1 LFTIFGHTAE
11 VKYPF
16 RTGGVNHQLKVH
28 LVRNGVIS
36 VLQLPIFI
44 NCLKHNLYRGLI
56 YVALSSIYAKKI
68 SRPLIIAA
76 LPVKHV
82 RDIEKMHEVSNIVD
96 LVELRVDYMEDPLAL
111 NYESL
116 EKEKVLITLRD
127 ADEGGFIK
135 HPDEIKLRLLKY
147 LNELGMLYD
156 VEMRFV
162 EKYNNKVNY
171 EDKIVS
177 YHVFNSSQL
186 LDLSTLRAKAREY
199 LDKVLIFKVATVT
212 FPGYR
217 SYLTSILE
225 LGDNVAVMP
234 MSPSAKER
242 IAFAFLGSKMLFCCI
257 DTPTA
262 QGQIRCNHVKEILN
276 TIDKYDKIN

>member
-1 LFTIFGHTAE
+1 M
-11 VKYPF
+11 
-16 RTGGVNHQLKVH
+16 
-28 LVRNGVIS
+28 
-36 VLQLPIFI
+36 VLSRIGI
-44 NCLKHNLYRGLI
+44 
-56 YVALSSIYAKKI
+56 KKI

-76 LPVKHV
+76 LPVKRV
-82 RDIEKMHEVSNIVD
+82 EDIEKMREVRDIVD
-96 LVELRVDYMEDPLAL
+96 LVELRVDYLEDPLAL
-111 NYESL
+111 DYESL

-135 HPDEIKLRLLKY
+135 HPDEVKLRLLKY
-147 LNELGMLYD
+147 LDERGMLYD

-162 EKYNNKVNY
+162 EKYHSEVNY

-186 LDLSTLRAKAREY
+186 MDIDTLRAKARKY
-199 LDKVLIFKVATVT
+199 LDKVLIFKVATVP

-217 SYLTSILE
+217 SYLMSILE

-234 MSPSAKER
+234 MSPSARER
-242 IAFAFLGSKMLFCCI
+242 IAFALLGSKILFCCI

-262 QGQIRCNHVKEILN
+262 QGQIRCNHVREILN
-276 TIDKYDKIN
+276 TIDKYDRMN